1 MRIQKVTLRE
11 IRMPMVMRFETSFG
25 ATTDRRILLVEVEAD
40 GVSGW
45 GECVAGEAPHYSPET
60 VETAWHVVRDFLWP
74 EVRGREFAAARDVWE
89 MLAHTRGHN
98 MAKGGLESAIW
109 DAEAKQ
115 KKQPLWKL
123 LGGVRDEISCG
134 VSIGIQPGVEQLI
147 ANVEKELAAGYQRI
161 KIKVKPGLEVKPV
174 EALRKRWA
182 RIRLMVDA
190 NSAYRLEDAPLLK
203 QLDPF
208 GLMMIEQPLG
218 WDDIYS
224 HAKLQKQ
231 LETPICLD
239 ECIHDYSHAVAA
251 IEIGACKIIN
261 IKLGRVGGHT
271 PARAIHDLCQK
282 NGIPV
287 WCGGM
292 LESGIGRAQNIAL
305 STLENFALPGDVSAS
320 KRYWAEDIIE
330 PEVEV
335 TPKGTIKVPAG
346 PGIGYQPKLERIE
359 KLTVRREVLA

>member
-1 MRIQKVTLRE
+1 
-11 IRMPMVMRFETSFG
+11 
-25 ATTDRRILLVEVEAD
+25 
-40 GVSGW
+40 
-45 GECVAGEAPHYSPET
+45 
-60 VETAWHVVRDFLWP
+60 
-74 EVRGREFAAARDVWE
+74 
-89 MLAHTRGHN
+89 
-98 MAKGGLESAIW
+98 
-109 DAEAKQ
+109 
-115 KKQPLWKL
+115 
-123 LGGVRDEISCG
+123 
-134 VSIGIQPGVEQLI
+134 
-147 ANVEKELAAGYQRI
+147 
-161 KIKVKPGLEVKPV
+161 
-174 EALRKRWA
+174 
-182 RIRLMVDA
+182 MVDA
-190 NSAYRLEDAPLLK
+190 NSAYRLEDASLLK

-208 GLMMIEQPLG
+208 ALMMIEQPLG

-261 IKLGRVGGHT
+261 MKLGRVGGHT
-271 PARAIHDLCQK
+271 PARRIHDLCQK
-282 NGIPV
+282 NGIQV

-320 KRYWAEDIIE
+320 KRYWAEDIVE

-335 TPKGTIKVPAG
+335 TSKGTIKVPSR
-346 PGIGYQPKLERIE
+346 PGIGFEPKLDRIE